1 MAPLNGWGSQL
12 SQGYRVTTRR
22 QFTFYN
28 SVRRSFWYSFDHPR
42 KDKRLSGHWS
52 HPMVLNPRY
61 LDWESSALITRP
73 LSLLFQV
80 FVILKSR
87 MWHHQI
93 ICFLS
98 EKEYVCISFLGQH
111 HFKVNSKDTINDWI
125 KVTQIKKLNC
135 LTGSILSCYCE
146 VCKNIS

>member
-1 MAPLNGWGSQL
+1 
-12 SQGYRVTTRR
+12 
-22 QFTFYN
+22 
-28 SVRRSFWYSFDHPR
+28 
-42 KDKRLSGHWS
+42 
-52 HPMVLNPRY
+52 MVLNPRH

-87 MWHHQI
+87 MRHHQI

-111 HFKVNSKDTINDWI
+111 HFKVNSKDTIEL
-125 KVTQIKKLNC
+125 LNKSNSNKE
-135 LTGSILSCYCE
+135 T
-146 VCKNIS
+146 